1 MHKPIEQ
8 VQFVVFLKIYKCLIH
23 QIAGKIMLLLVNN
36 VHEKYHRKSRQTLQ
50 LRYMRMH
57 SFSANQKRV
66 IFFIYIINMNKMSKL
81 LFFFPGLNLSGA

>member
-1 MHKPIEQ
+1 MHEPIEQ
-8 VQFVVFLKIYKCLIH
+8 VQFVVFLKIYKCLH

-66 IFFIYIINMNKMSKL
+66 IFSIYIINMNKMLKL
-81 LFFFPGLNLSGA
+81 LILFFS